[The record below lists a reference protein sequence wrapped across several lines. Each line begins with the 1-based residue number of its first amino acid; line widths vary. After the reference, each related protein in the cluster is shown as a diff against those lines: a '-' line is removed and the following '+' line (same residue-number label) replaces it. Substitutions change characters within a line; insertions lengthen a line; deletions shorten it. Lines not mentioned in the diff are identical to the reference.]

1 MSGIDK
7 TSSFGFEIIM
17 KKIVLASAN
26 THKFKEFE
34 RIFKTQF
41 PEIQLISLSEFSN
54 IGEIEETGMTFAE
67 NALIKARKVS
77 QITQM
82 ASLGDDSGL
91 VVDAL
96 DGRPGIYSAR
106 YAGMGATDKKNVQ
119 KILNE
124 IKDIDD
130 ELLTGK
136 FVCALSYVDVKNK
149 QEFVVEGQM
158 LGKVVKEVKGE
169 NGFGYDPIFIPD
181 GLVKTSAQ
189 LSDFEKDQI
198 SHRGAAAKKFSIIFQ
213 NLITL

>member
-106 YAGMGATDKKNVQ
+106 YAGMDATDEKNVQ

-124 IKDIDD
+124 IKDIDED
-130 ELLTGK
+130 RKSTRLNSSH
-136 FVCALSYVDVKNK
+136 VALSR
-149 QEFVVEGQM
+149 M
-158 LGKVVKEVKGE
+158 
-169 NGFGYDPIFIPD
+169 PS
-181 GLVKTSAQ
+181 SA
-189 LSDFEKDQI
+189 
-198 SHRGAAAKKFSIIFQ
+198 
-213 NLITL
+213 

>member
-34 RIFKTQF
+34 RIFKTQL

-106 YAGMGATDKKNVQ
+106 YAGMGATDKK
-119 KILNE
+119 KR
-124 IKDIDD
+124 
-130 ELLTGK
+130 
-136 FVCALSYVDVKNK
+136 SKN
-149 QEFVVEGQM
+149 
-158 LGKVVKEVKGE
+158 
-169 NGFGYDPIFIPD
+169 
-181 GLVKTSAQ
+181 
-189 LSDFEKDQI
+189 FE
-198 SHRGAAAKKFSIIFQ
+198 
-213 NLITL
+213 